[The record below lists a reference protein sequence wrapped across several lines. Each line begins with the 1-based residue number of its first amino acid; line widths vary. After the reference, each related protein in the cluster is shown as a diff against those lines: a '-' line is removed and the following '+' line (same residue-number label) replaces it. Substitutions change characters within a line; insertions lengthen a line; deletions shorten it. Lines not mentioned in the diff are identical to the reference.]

1 MLSRATYELPSD
13 KSKALSDLLQGSKSP
28 EVTIKVE
35 GDKVT
40 VTTTPEGQHA
50 IGQFIHFLL
59 GKPIT
64 TPHSYF
70 QIQNG
75 IAVPMTTYQ
84 AVPATR

>member
-1 MLSRATYELPSD
+1 MLSRATYELQSD
-13 KSKALSDLLQGSKSP
+13 KAKALSDLLQGSKSP
-28 EVTIKVE
+28 EVTIKIE

-50 IGQFIHFLL
+50 IGQFIHFLQ
-59 GKPIT
+59 GKRYT
-64 TPHSYF
+64 QHTNY

>member
-1 MLSRATYELPSD
+1 MLSRNTYELPSD

-50 IGQFIHFLL
+50 IGQFIHFLQ
-59 GKPIT
+59 GKPS
-64 TPHSYF
+64 TPHSYYLN
-70 QIQNG
+70 QNG
-75 IAVPMTTYQ
+75 IAVPTTTYH